1 MELKPRYSAG
11 LAIIYDNKILLG
23 HTTGRKSD
31 TGYGIPKGGIED
43 GESNIDAAIRETYE
57 ELGLK
62 IKRSLIDTT
71 EYTFTVTS
79 RKYKYN
85 KVVYYFVV
93 KIDSL
98 SQIGLKDLEIP
109 KNKLQIKEI
118 DHAAF
123 FDYETAKNVVMYTQS
138 EVINKMLGKGLIES
152 KTIAG
157 KTVES
162 NQESNEAQQGIGED
176 PRLLKIRQFKA
187 TIKDF
192 KSYWDG
198 RATEN
203 N

>member
-93 KIDSL
+93 KINSL
-98 SQIGLKDLEIP
+98 SQIGLKDLKIP

-187 TIKDF
+187 TIKDY
-192 KSYWDG
+192 KSYWDDRIKG
-198 RATEN
+198 N
-203 N
+203 D